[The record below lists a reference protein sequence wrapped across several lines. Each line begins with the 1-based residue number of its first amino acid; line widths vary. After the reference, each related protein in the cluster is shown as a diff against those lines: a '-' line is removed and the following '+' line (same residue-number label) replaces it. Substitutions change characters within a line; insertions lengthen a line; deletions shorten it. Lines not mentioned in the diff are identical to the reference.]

1 MEAGGQMYIRMMAD
15 VLRKKEFHL
24 QELLTLTK
32 EQEQL
37 WKAEELDDVAFNET
51 MEKKEVHIKK
61 ILEFDSGFQAIYN
74 RIEEELKNHAAE
86 YKEQVLELQ
95 QLIAEVT
102 ELGVSLQ
109 ALEQKNKASMEARL
123 LERKK
128 GIKQFKVSRQTAD
141 RYYKNMVGMQQGT
154 SYFMDEKQ

>member
-1 MEAGGQMYIRMMAD
+1 MYLRMMAD
-15 VLRKKEFHL
+15 VLKKKEFHL

-32 EQEQL
+32 IQEQL
-37 WKAEELDDVAFNET
+37 LKAEELDDAAFNET
-51 MEKKEVHIKK
+51 IEKKEVHIKK

-74 RIEEELKNHAAE
+74 RIEEELKNHTAE
-86 YKEQVLELQ
+86 YKEQVQELQ
-95 QLIAEVT
+95 QLIAGVT

-109 ALEQKNKASMEARL
+109 ALEQKNKTSMEVHL
-123 LERKK
+123 SERKK
-128 GIKQFKVSRQTAD
+128 GIKQFKVSKQTAD